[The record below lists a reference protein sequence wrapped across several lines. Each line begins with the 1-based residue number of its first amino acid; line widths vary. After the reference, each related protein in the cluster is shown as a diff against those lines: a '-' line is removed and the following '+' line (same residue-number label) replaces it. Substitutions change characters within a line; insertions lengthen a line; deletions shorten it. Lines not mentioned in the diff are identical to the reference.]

1 MLKTAID
8 TMTRAGKSAG
18 MSDKKIEKLLALE
31 QSHEFEIE
39 MDSGKTLD
47 AFRLQHNSKLGPYK
61 GGVRFHPEVDFDE
74 VRALATLMTIKTAA
88 VGLPLGGGKGG
99 VVVDPKNLSQ
109 TELEEVSRKYVRGL
123 VDHIGPHK
131 DVPAPDV
138 NTNAQII
145 DWMTDEY
152 AQLTGDKTKA
162 SFTGKSIE
170 NGGSEGRTAATGY
183 GGFLVL
189 DEVMKHNGQSED
201 EITIAVQG
209 LGNVGQYFVRS
220 VRKHRPNWK
229 IVAVSDSSGMIY
241 KKTGLDVEQILD
253 LKEKGKPCTKCAE
266 ADPDIEARERD
277 EITTVPVDVFVPAA
291 MGGVITYQN
300 QDDIDVKFIL
310 ELANGPV
317 SAAAEEVLFN
327 KGIQVI
333 PDIIANAGGVTVSYL
348 EWQQNID
355 NEHWSEEDV
364 YKKMKEYLLPAT
376 EKMLKTADEKKISY
390 KEAAFVAA
398 LQNLES

>member
-18 MSDKKIEKLLALE
+18 MSDKKIEQLLEIE
-31 QSHEFEIE
+31 QSHEFKIE

-61 GGVRFHPEVDFDE
+61 GGVRFHPEVDYDE

-99 VVVDPKNLSQ
+99 VVVDPKKLSQ
-109 TELEEVSRKYVRGL
+109 AELEEVSRKYVRGL

-138 NTNAQII
+138 NTDAQII
-145 DWMTDEY
+145 DWMVDEY
-152 AQLTGDKTKA
+152 SQLTGDKTKA

-241 KKTGLDVEQILD
+241 KKSGLHVEPILK
-253 LKEKGKPCTKCAE
+253 LKERGKPCTECGE
-266 ADPDIEARERD
+266 ADPDIEVRERD
-277 EITTVPVDVFVPAA
+277 EITNVPVDVFVPAA

-376 EKMLKTADEKKISY
+376 QKMLETADEKKISY

>member
-1 MLKTAID
+1 
-8 TMTRAGKSAG
+8 MTRAGKSAG
-18 MSDKKIEKLLALE
+18 MSDKKIEQLLEIE
-31 QSHEFEIE
+31 QSHEFKIE

-61 GGVRFHPEVDFDE
+61 GGVRFHPEVDYDE

-99 VVVDPKNLSQ
+99 VVVDPKKLSQ
-109 TELEEVSRKYVRGL
+109 AELEEVSRKYVRGL

-138 NTNAQII
+138 NTDAQII
-145 DWMTDEY
+145 DWMVDEY
-152 AQLTGDKTKA
+152 SQLTGDKTKA

-241 KKTGLDVEQILD
+241 KKSGLHVEPILK
-253 LKEKGKPCTKCAE
+253 LKERGKPCTECGE
-266 ADPDIEARERD
+266 ADPDIEVRERD
-277 EITTVPVDVFVPAA
+277 EITNVPVDVFVPAA

-376 EKMLKTADEKKISY
+376 QKMLETADEKKISY

>member
-99 VVVDPKNLSQ
+99 VVVNPKKLSKE
-109 TELEEVSRKYVRGL
+109 ELEEISRKFVRGL

-145 DWMTDEY
+145 DWMVDEY
-152 AQLTGDKTKA
+152 AKLTGDTTKA
-162 SFTGKSIE
+162 SFTGKSID

-189 DEVMKHNGQSED
+189 DEVMKHNDMSDKELK
-201 EITIAVQG
+201 ISIQG
-209 LGNVGQYFVRS
+209 LGNVGQYFARS
-220 VRKHRPNWK
+220 VEKYRPNWK

-241 KKTGLDVEQILD
+241 KESGLDIEPIIK
-253 LKEKGKPCTKCAE
+253 LKEEGKPCVECGE
-266 ADPDIEARERD
+266 ADPDIEVRD
-277 EITTVPVDVFVPAA
+277 RDQIALTPVDVFVPAA
-291 MGGVITYQN
+291 MGGVIHYQN
-300 QDDIDVKFIL
+300 QNDIDVQFIL

-317 SAAAEEVLFN
+317 SAAAEEALYN
-327 KGIQVI
+327 KDIQVI
-333 PDIIANAGGVTVSYL
+333 PDIIANAGGVIVSYL

-355 NEHWSEEDV
+355 NEHWSEDV
-364 YKKMKEYLLPAT
+364 VYEKMKDYLLPAT
-376 EKMLKTADEKKISY
+376 LKMLETAEKKNISY

-398 LQNLES
+398 IDNLL